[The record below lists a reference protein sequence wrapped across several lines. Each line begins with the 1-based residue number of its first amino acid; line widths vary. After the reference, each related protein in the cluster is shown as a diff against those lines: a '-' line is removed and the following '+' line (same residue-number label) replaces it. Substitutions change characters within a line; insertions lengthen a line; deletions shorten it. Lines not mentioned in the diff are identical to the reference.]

1 MPKDRKRKNMLII
14 ACIML
19 FATLFTLV
27 PAFSFSVTA
36 ARMNA
41 GSVAEEYVRYQ
52 SRLRCIEK
60 ITELEENGFRL
71 LEDQVFAMQLQK
83 LPEDTPEDE
92 VDEVWFYAAL
102 DKQYHRLVVLS
113 QMIMDRFCTRRT
125 SWRQITAIRENCG
138 SP

>member
-52 SRLRCIEK
+52 SRLR
-60 ITELEENGFRL
+60 
-71 LEDQVFAMQLQK
+71 EDHGAGGKRISFARGSGICHA
-83 LPEDTPEDE
+83 PSEIAGG
-92 VDEVWFYAAL
+92 YAGG
-102 DKQYHRLVVLS
+102 RS
-113 QMIMDRFCTRRT
+113 
-125 SWRQITAIRENCG
+125 G
-138 SP
+138 

>member
-41 GSVAEEYVRYQ
+41 GSVAED
-52 SRLRCIEK
+52 SWIF
-60 ITELEENGFRL
+60 NGIPRGA
-71 LEDQVFAMQLQK
+71 EC
-83 LPEDTPEDE
+83 
-92 VDEVWFYAAL
+92 Y
-102 DKQYHRLVVLS
+102 
-113 QMIMDRFCTRRT
+113 
-125 SWRQITAIRENCG
+125 
-138 SP
+138 

>member
-1 MPKDRKRKNMLII
+1 MYHALCNFIY
-14 ACIML
+14 ACSCL
-19 FATLFTLV
+19 FFFRDCSQNERRIGGGRV
-27 PAFSFSVTA
+27 RQVSVQ
-36 ARMNA
+36 
-41 GSVAEEYVRYQ
+41 V
-52 SRLRCIEK
+52 LRCIEK

-102 DKQYHRLVVLS
+102 DKQYQQTGSFYRRLR
-113 QMIMDRFCTRRT
+113 MGRFRTRRT

>member
-52 SRLRCIEK
+52 SRLQNIEK

-71 LEDQVFAMQLQK
+71 LEDQILAKSHQKLQK
-83 LPEDTPEDE
+83 KMTDDKMQEEL
-92 VDEVWFYAAL
+92 FNAA
-102 DKQYHRLVVLS
+102 
-113 QMIMDRFCTRRT
+113 
-125 SWRQITAIRENCG
+125 
-138 SP
+138 

>member
-36 ARMNA
+36 ARRNT

-52 SRLRCIEK
+52 SRLQNIEK

-71 LEDQVFAMQLQK
+71 LEDQIFAMPLQK
-83 LPEDTPEDE
+83 LPEDMPEDIGE
-92 VDEVWFYAAL
+92 QISLEEEKSKEDAEDDEEEE
-102 DKQYHRLVVLS
+102 D
-113 QMIMDRFCTRRT
+113 I
-125 SWRQITAIRENCG
+125 
-138 SP
+138 

>member
-41 GSVAEEYVRYQ
+41 GSVAEEYVRY
-52 SRLRCIEK
+52 
-60 ITELEENGFRL
+60 
-71 LEDQVFAMQLQK
+71 
-83 LPEDTPEDE
+83 
-92 VDEVWFYAAL
+92 
-102 DKQYHRLVVLS
+102 
-113 QMIMDRFCTRRT
+113 
-125 SWRQITAIRENCG
+125 
-138 SP
+138 